1 VKVGF
6 IASCFD
12 LGPHAG
18 HVQSLKEAK
27 SQCDHLVVA
36 LQVDPSR
43 ERATKNK
50 PVQSVSE
57 RYLTLKACR
66 YVDEVIP
73 YETEGE
79 LLELLKLLNPN
90 IRFLGDDYIGK
101 PFTGKELGIQ
111 IHYCSR
117 IHSVS
122 SSTIRKLIKG
132 S

>member
-1 VKVGF
+1 MKVGF

-18 HVQSLKEAK
+18 HVQTLKEAK
-27 SQCDHLVVA
+27 NHCDHLVVA

-57 RYLTLKACR
+57 RYLSLKGCR
-66 YVDEVIP
+66 YVDEIIP

-79 LLELLKLLNPN
+79 LLELLKLLQPDV
-90 IRFLGDDYIGK
+90 RFLGTDYIDK
-101 PFTGKELGIQ
+101 PFTGKELGIP
-111 IHYCSR
+111 IYYCAR
-117 IHSVS
+117 AHSVS
-122 SSTIRKLIKG
+122 SSRLRRLIKG
-132 S
+132 E